1 MERPQRVVAVCDAE
15 GPWTP
20 LFDRIGQWA
29 ESFERYGDVATT
41 LGHLRTPNCDLF
53 LPLIVRP
60 SQAFELLERVSQA
73 SPGTPVAVLLPAAD
87 SDFALR
93 LGHAGAATAIGPPD
107 GLDWNEAFGRV
118 QAAWEASSCLRAAG
132 AERTEF
138 HGIVGA
144 SPATRRLTMQLEAIA
159 PRGSTVLL
167 EGATGAGKELAARAI
182 HGASGRA
189 AGPFVE
195 VNCSAI
201 PATLFESELFGHV
214 KGSFTG
220 AVGSR
225 PGSFEQAD
233 GGTLFLDEVGEL
245 PLELQPKLLRVLQ
258 EREVRRVGATRATK
272 IDVRIVAATNRDL
285 EAMVRRGEFREDL
298 FYRLS
303 VVPIRLPSLAE
314 RKSDVPLLAT
324 HLLNKIRRREG
335 LREKRLGPPAMERLA
350 AYAWPGNVRQL
361 ENVIEK
367 AAALSGDRP
376 VLTPSDFALPLP
388 PASALRSDG
397 GHGLVLGPEGVDYD
411 SAVAAYERR
420 LIDQALTLA
429 GGNKQRAANLLRL
442 KRTTFTARLK
452 ALAASARAKEER

>member
-1 MERPQRVVAVCDAE
+1 LARLRSP
-15 GPWTP
+15 G
-20 LFDRIGQWA
+20 
-29 ESFERYGDVATT
+29 GDLLLATVE
-41 LGHLRTPNCDLF
+41 D
-53 LPLIVRP
+53 P
-60 SQAFELLERVSQA
+60 SEAFELLQRA
-73 SPGTPVAVLLPAAD
+73 SLVAPGTPTVALLSFAD
-87 SDFALR
+87 CDLALR
-93 LGHAGAATAIGPPD
+93 LGHAGAAAAMGPPEQ
-107 GLDWNEAFGRV
+107 LDWDQAFGRV
-118 QAAWEASSCLRAAG
+118 QSAWEASLALNCGRSGETA
-132 AERTEF
+132 F
-138 HGIVGA
+138 HGIVGVA
-144 SPATRRLTMQLEAIA
+144 PATRRLRMQLEAIA

-167 EGATGAGKELAARAI
+167 EGATGAGKELAARAV
-182 HGASGRA
+182 HAASARA
-189 AGPFVE
+189 DGPFVE

-220 AVGSR
+220 AVASR

-258 EREVRRVGATRATK
+258 EREVRRVGATRSTK

-324 HLLNKIRRREG
+324 HLLRKISEREG
-335 LREKRLGPPAMERLA
+335 LSGKGLGAPAIERLA
-350 AYAWPGNVRQL
+350 AYSWPGNVRQL

-376 VLTPSDFALPLP
+376 VLMPSDFALPLP
-388 PASALRSDG
+388 PASALHCNPAEG
-397 GHGLVLGPEGVDYD
+397 PLLGPEGVDYD
-411 SAVAAYERR
+411 SAVAGYERR
-420 LIDQALTLA
+420 LMDQALALA
-429 GGNKQRAANLLRL
+429 GGNKQRAADLLRL
-442 KRTTFTARLK
+442 KRTTFAARLK
-452 ALAASARAKEER
+452 ALSTGARAKEDR